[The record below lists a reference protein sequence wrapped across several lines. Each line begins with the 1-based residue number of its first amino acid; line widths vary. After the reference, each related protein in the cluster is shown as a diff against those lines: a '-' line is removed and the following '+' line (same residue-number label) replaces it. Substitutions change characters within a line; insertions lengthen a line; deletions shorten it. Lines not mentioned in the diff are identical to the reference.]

1 MINKILF
8 IFICIQMLS
17 CTQTAETTSLN
28 PNSNEMILFSERLNQ
43 KFGDYANAS
52 GYYQYKDSVKSAGKL
67 QRGPCGDNFEQYFLI
82 SSVNSEGIILTFD
95 KSDSCIIFSLT
106 QNDSTYWL
114 PLKGIDIPKGKFLF
128 KYNNTIDVLIKD

>member
-1 MINKILF
+1 
-8 IFICIQMLS
+8 MLS
-17 CTQTAETTSLN
+17 CAQPAETTTLN
-28 PNSNEMILFSERLNQ
+28 PNSMEMLSFSEKLN
-43 KFGDYANAS
+43 KKYGDYAKAS
-52 GYYQYKDSVKSAGKL
+52 GYYQYKDSVNSARKFM
-67 QRGPCGDNFEQYFLI
+67 RGPDGNNMEQYFII

-114 PLKGIDIPKGKFLF
+114 PLKSIDIPKGKFLF